1 MEMVMRRLS
10 AEEVHAQKIRE
21 LGLDPEA
28 LDLTTPEG
36 LAGALRRAA
45 SYLCPCS
52 AATLVR
58 AVVRPLRGL
67 VPDMDNAKE
76 FVEET
81 LEAMISHGDIL
92 EQPELQD
99 GTPSARVLL
108 YAAPAS
114 FVVRKSGLVV
124 LLGVAADQL
133 SPLPSDLERRIQY
146 LGHVRRL
153 SPLSAAEDLRAELR
167 QLGLLELS
175 SEAWLKGPRSSAASQ
190 AVATIDR
197 ALDVVPPSR
206 DIPGLL
212 LLDSTK
218 PVRYYRGRWT
228 EPKSQTG
235 RFVARRRQ
243 AYGADLWC
251 YVELN
256 SGQPERMIDLPQLG
270 SRWRGCDE
278 AWHLQMAID
287 AQRGS
292 PQRFRISPSLD
303 AVVLEFFS
311 PVPAWARRRWDAI
324 GEPVPSAGCL
334 FAYRIPR
341 TEIEE
346 ERRFAREAL
355 WLEEVALGS
364 NRQDAE
370 P

>member
-1 MEMVMRRLS
+1 MRRLT

-21 LGLDPEA
+21 LGLDPET

-52 AATLVR
+52 AATLLR

-67 VPDMDNAKE
+67 VPDLQNAKE
-76 FVEET
+76 LVVET

-99 GTPSARVLL
+99 GMPTARLLL

-114 FVVRKSGLVV
+114 FVVRQSGLVV
-124 LLGVAADQL
+124 LLGIAADQL
-133 SPLPSDLERRIQY
+133 SPLPSELERRIEY

-153 SPLSAAEDLRAELR
+153 IPSSPTEDLRGELR
-167 QLGLLELS
+167 QLGLLELAAD
-175 SEAWLKGPRSSAASQ
+175 AWLKGPKPCTASQ
-190 AVATIDR
+190 AVATSDQ

-212 LLDSTK
+212 LLDPTK
-218 PVRYYRGRWT
+218 PVRYYRGRWVK
-228 EPKSQTG
+228 PKAQSG
-235 RFVARRRQ
+235 RFVGRRQQ

-251 YVELN
+251 YVHLTN
-256 SGQPERMIDLPQLG
+256 GQPERMIDLPQRG

-287 AQRGS
+287 AQRGV
-292 PQRFRISPSLD
+292 PQRFRVTHNGE

-324 GEPVPSAGCL
+324 GEPVPSRGSL

-341 TEIEE
+341 AEIDE
-346 ERRFAREAL
+346 ERRFMRHAL
-355 WLEEVALGS
+355 WLEEMTTGS
-364 NRQDAE
+364 R
-370 P
+370 

>member
-1 MEMVMRRLS
+1 MRRLT
-10 AEEVHAQKIRE
+10 AEQVHAHKIRE
-21 LGLDPEA
+21 LGLDTDA
-28 LDLTTPEG
+28 LDLTTAEG

-58 AVVRPLRGL
+58 SVVRPLRGL
-67 VPDMDNAKE
+67 VPDLDKAKE
-76 FVEET
+76 LVEET
-81 LEAMISHGDIL
+81 LEAMIAHGDLL
-92 EQPELQD
+92 EQPEIHE
-99 GTPSARVLL
+99 GAPSARMLL

-114 FVVRKSGLVV
+114 FVARQSGLVV

-133 SPLPSDLERRIQY
+133 SPLPAELELRIQY

-153 SPLSAAEDLRAELR
+153 TPSRAEDLRSELR
-167 QLGLLELS
+167 QLGLLELTS
-175 SEAWLKGPRSSAASQ
+175 DAWLKGPKPGTASQ
-190 AVATIDR
+190 AVAASDR
-197 ALDVVPPSR
+197 ALDVVAPSR

-212 LLDSTK
+212 LLDPTK

-228 EPKSQTG
+228 ELKSQTG
-235 RFVARRRQ
+235 RFVGRRQQ

-251 YVELN
+251 YVQLSN
-256 SGQPERMIDLPQLG
+256 GQPERMIDLPQRG

-292 PQRFRISPSLD
+292 PQRFRIAPSGD

-311 PVPAWARRRWDAI
+311 PAPAWARRRWDAI
-324 GEPVPSAGCL
+324 GEPVPSAGSL
-334 FAYRIPR
+334 FAYRIPNV
-341 TEIEE
+341 EIEE

-355 WLEEVALGS
+355 WLEEMTTGS
-364 NRQDAE
+364 R
-370 P
+370 

>member
-1 MEMVMRRLS
+1 MRRLTV
-10 AEEVHAQKIRE
+10 EEVHARKICE

-67 VPDMDNAKE
+67 VPDLDKAE
-76 FVEET
+76 ELIEET
-81 LEAMISHGDIL
+81 LEAMIAHGDLL
-92 EQPELQD
+92 EQPEVQGD
-99 GTPSARVLL
+99 APSARVLL

-114 FVVRKSGLVV
+114 FVMRQSGLVV
-124 LLGVAADQL
+124 LLGVAAGQL
-133 SPLPSDLERRIQY
+133 SPLPSELERHIQY

-153 SPLSAAEDLRAELR
+153 APSSREDLRSELR
-167 QLGLLELS
+167 QLGLLELTS
-175 SEAWLKGPRSSAASQ
+175 DAWLKGPKLGAASQ
-190 AVATIDR
+190 FVAANNR
-197 ALDVVPPSR
+197 ALDGVAPSR

-212 LLDSTK
+212 LLDPTK
-218 PVRYYRGRWT
+218 PVRYYRGRWA
-228 EPKSQTG
+228 EPKAQTG
-235 RFVARRRQ
+235 RFVARRQQ

-251 YVELN
+251 YVRLN
-256 SGQPERMIDLPQLG
+256 NGQPERMVDLPQQG

-287 AQRGS
+287 AHRGS
-292 PQRFRISPSLD
+292 PQQFRVGPSVGD
-303 AVVLEFFS
+303 AVVLELFS

-324 GEPVPSAGCL
+324 GEPMPSTGSL
-334 FAYRIPR
+334 FTYLIPK
-341 TEIEE
+341 TEIDE

-355 WLEEVALGS
+355 WLEEIATS
-364 NRQDAE
+364 SR
-370 P
+370 

>member
-1 MEMVMRRLS
+1 MRRLT

-21 LGLDPEA
+21 LGLDPEV

-67 VPDMDNAKE
+67 VPDLEKTKE
-76 FVEET
+76 LVEET
-81 LEAMISHGDIL
+81 LEAIVAHGDVL
-92 EQPELQD
+92 EQPEVQD
-99 GTPSARVLL
+99 GTPTARALL

-114 FVVRKSGLVV
+114 FVVRQSGLVV

-133 SPLPSDLERRIQY
+133 SPLHSELGPRIQY
-146 LGHVRRL
+146 LGYVRRL
-153 SPLSAAEDLRAELR
+153 SPSSRTEDLRSELR
-167 QLGLLELS
+167 QLGLFELTS
-175 SEAWLKGPRSSAASQ
+175 DAWLKGPKPTAPSQ
-190 AVATIDR
+190 AVAASDR

-212 LLDSTK
+212 LLDPTK

-228 EPKSQTG
+228 EPRTKTG
-235 RFVARRRQ
+235 RFVARRQQ

-251 YVELN
+251 YVQLTN
-256 SGQPERMIDLPQLG
+256 GQPERMIDLPQRG

-292 PQRFRISPSLD
+292 PQRFRATPSGD

-311 PVPAWARRRWDAI
+311 PMPAWARRRWDAI
-324 GEPVPSAGCL
+324 GEPVPSAGSL
-334 FAYRIPR
+334 FAYRIPT

-355 WLEEVALGS
+355 WLEEMTMGS
-364 NRQDAE
+364 KGGGAE
-370 P
+370 R

>member
-1 MEMVMRRLS
+1 MGVVSMRRLT
-10 AEEVHAQKIRE
+10 AEQVHAKKIRE
-21 LGLDPEA
+21 LGLDPDA
-28 LDLTTPEG
+28 LDLTTPEA

-67 VPDMDNAKE
+67 VPDLDKAKE
-76 FVEET
+76 LVEDT
-81 LEAMISHGDIL
+81 IDAMVAHGDLL
-92 EQPELQD
+92 EQPEVQD
-99 GTPSARVLL
+99 GSPSARVLL

-114 FVVRKSGLVV
+114 FVVRQSGRVL

-133 SPLPSDLERRIQY
+133 SLLPSELAERIHY

-153 SPLSAAEDLRAELR
+153 SPSSGNEDLRSELR

-175 SEAWLKGPRSSAASQ
+175 SDAWLKGPNASTATQ
-190 AVATIDR
+190 AVAASDR

-212 LLDSTK
+212 FLDPTK
-218 PVRYYRGRWT
+218 PVRYYRGRWA
-228 EPKSQTG
+228 EPKAQTG
-235 RFVARRRQ
+235 RFVARRQQ

-251 YVELN
+251 YVQLTN
-256 SGQPERMIDLPQLG
+256 GQPERLIDFPQRG

-287 AQRGS
+287 AQRGE
-292 PQRFRISPSLD
+292 PQRFRVTSSGD

-311 PVPAWARRRWDAI
+311 PAPAWARRRWDAI
-324 GEPVPSAGCL
+324 GEPVPTAGSL
-334 FAYRIPR
+334 FAYRIPKA
-341 TEIEE
+341 EIEE

-355 WLEEVALGS
+355 WIEEITTGS
-364 NRQDAE
+364 R
-370 P
+370 

>member
-1 MEMVMRRLS
+1 MGVVSMRRLT
-10 AEEVHAQKIRE
+10 AEQVHAQKIRE
-21 LGLDPEA
+21 LGLDPDA

-67 VPDMDNAKE
+67 VLDLDKVKE
-76 FVEET
+76 LVEGT
-81 LEAMISHGDIL
+81 LEAMISHGDVL
-92 EQPELQD
+92 EQPEVQD
-99 GTPSARVLL
+99 GAPTARVLL

-114 FVVRKSGLVV
+114 FVVRQSGLVV
-124 LLGVAADQL
+124 LLGVVADQL
-133 SPLPSDLERRIQY
+133 SPLPSELERRIQY

-153 SPLSAAEDLRAELR
+153 IPSSPTEDLRGELR

-175 SEAWLKGPRSSAASQ
+175 SDAWLKGPKSCTASQ
-190 AVATIDR
+190 AVATSDR
-197 ALDVVPPSR
+197 ALDVVLPSR

-212 LLDSTK
+212 LLDPTK
-218 PVRYYRGRWT
+218 PVRYYRGRWS
-228 EPKSQTG
+228 EPKTQTG
-235 RFVARRRQ
+235 RFVARRQQ

-251 YVELN
+251 YVHLTN
-256 SGQPERMIDLPQLG
+256 GQPERMIDLPQRG
-270 SRWRGCDE
+270 SQWRGCDE

-287 AQRGS
+287 AQRGA
-292 PQRFRISPSLD
+292 PQRFRVTPSGD

-324 GEPVPSAGCL
+324 GEPIPSAGSL

-341 TEIEE
+341 AEIDE
-346 ERRFAREAL
+346 ERRFVREAL
-355 WLEEVALGS
+355 WLEEMTTGS
-364 NRQDAE
+364 R
-370 P
+370 

>member
-1 MEMVMRRLS
+1 MRRLTT
-10 AEEVHAQKIRE
+10 AEVHAQKIRE

-67 VPDMDNAKE
+67 VPDMDQAKDL
-76 FVEET
+76 VEAT
-81 LEAMISHGDIL
+81 LEAMISHGDVL

-99 GTPSARVLL
+99 GSPTARVLL

-114 FVVRKSGLVV
+114 FVVRQSGLVV

-133 SPLPSDLERRIQY
+133 SPLPSELERRIQY

-153 SPLSAAEDLRAELR
+153 SPSSAAEDLRAELR

-175 SEAWLKGPRSSAASQ
+175 SDAWLKGPKPSTATQ
-190 AVATIDR
+190 AVAASDR
-197 ALDVVPPSR
+197 ALDIVPPSR

-218 PVRYYRGRWT
+218 PVRYYRGRWI
-228 EPKSQTG
+228 EPKTQTG
-235 RFVARRRQ
+235 RFVARRQQ

-251 YVELN
+251 YVHLTN
-256 SGQPERMIDLPQLG
+256 GQPERMIDLPQRG

-287 AQRGS
+287 AQRGA
-292 PQRFRISPSLD
+292 PQRFRVTPSGD

-311 PVPAWARRRWDAI
+311 PAPAWARRRWDAI
-324 GEPVPSAGCL
+324 GEPVPSAGSL
-334 FAYRIPR
+334 FAYRIAKA
-341 TEIEE
+341 EIDE
-346 ERRFAREAL
+346 ERRFMREAL
-355 WLEEVALGS
+355 WLEEMTTGS
-364 NRQDAE
+364 R
-370 P
+370 

>member
-1 MEMVMRRLS
+1 MRRLT
-10 AEEVHAQKIRE
+10 AKEVHAQKIRE
-21 LGLDPEA
+21 LGLDPDA

-67 VPDMDNAKE
+67 VPDLDKAKE
-76 FVEET
+76 LVEGT
-81 LEAMISHGDIL
+81 LEAMSSHGDVL
-92 EQPELQD
+92 EQPEVQD
-99 GTPSARVLL
+99 GSPSARVLL

-114 FVVRKSGLVV
+114 FVVRQSGLVV

-133 SPLPSDLERRIQY
+133 SPLPSELERRIQY

-153 SPLSAAEDLRAELR
+153 SPLGDEDLRSELR

-175 SEAWLKGPRSSAASQ
+175 SDAWIKGPKASTASQ
-190 AVATIDR
+190 AVAASDR

-212 LLDSTK
+212 LLDPTK
-218 PVRYYRGRWT
+218 PVRYYRGRWA
-228 EPKSQTG
+228 EPKAHTG
-235 RFVARRRQ
+235 RFVARRQQ

-251 YVELN
+251 YVQLTN
-256 SGQPERMIDLPQLG
+256 GHPERMIDLPQRG

-278 AWHLQMAID
+278 AWHLQMAVD

-292 PQRFRISPSLD
+292 PQCFRVTPSGD

-311 PVPAWARRRWDAI
+311 PAPAWARRRWDAI
-324 GEPVPSAGCL
+324 GEPVPSSGSL
-334 FAYRIPR
+334 FAYRIPKA
-341 TEIEE
+341 EIEE

-355 WLEEVALGS
+355 WLKEVTTGS
-364 NRQDAE
+364 G
-370 P
+370 

>member
-1 MEMVMRRLS
+1 MRRLT

-21 LGLDPEA
+21 LGLDPGA
-28 LDLTTPEG
+28 LDLLTTEG

-52 AATLVR
+52 AATLVH

-67 VPDMDNAKE
+67 VPDMEKARE
-76 FVEET
+76 LVEGT
-81 LEAMISHGDIL
+81 LEAMISHGDVL
-92 EQPELQD
+92 EQPEVQD
-99 GTPSARVLL
+99 GTSMTRLLL

-114 FVVRKSGLVV
+114 FVVRQSGLVV

-153 SPLSAAEDLRAELR
+153 IPSSPTEDLRDELR
-167 QLGLLELS
+167 QIGLIELS
-175 SEAWLKGPRSSAASQ
+175 SDAWLKGPKSCTALQ
-190 AVATIDR
+190 AVATSDR
-197 ALDVVPPSR
+197 SLDAVPPSR

-212 LLDSTK
+212 LLDPAK
-218 PVRYYRGRWT
+218 PVRYYRGRWVV
-228 EPKSQTG
+228 PKAQTG
-235 RFVARRRQ
+235 RFVARRQQ

-251 YVELN
+251 YVQLAN
-256 SGQPERMIDLPQLG
+256 GQPERMIDLPQRG

-287 AQRGS
+287 AQRGT
-292 PQRFRISPSLD
+292 PQHFRVTPSGD

-324 GEPVPSAGCL
+324 GEPVPSVGSL

-341 TEIEE
+341 PEIEE
-346 ERRFAREAL
+346 ERRFMREAL
-355 WLEEVALGS
+355 WLEEMTTGS
-364 NRQDAE
+364 R
-370 P
+370 

>member
-1 MEMVMRRLS
+1 MGVVSMRRLT
-10 AEEVHAQKIRE
+10 AAQVHAQKIRE

-67 VPDMDNAKE
+67 VPELDKAKE
-76 FVEET
+76 LVEDT
-81 LEAMISHGDIL
+81 LDAMVAHGDVL
-92 EQPELQD
+92 EQPEVQD
-99 GTPSARVLL
+99 GSPSARVLL

-114 FVVRKSGLVV
+114 FVVRQSGLVV

-133 SPLPSDLERRIQY
+133 SPLPEELERRIQY

-153 SPLSAAEDLRAELR
+153 TPSGGEDLRSELR
-167 QLGLLELS
+167 QLGLLELTS
-175 SEAWLKGPRSSAASQ
+175 DAWLKGPKPSTASQ
-190 AVATIDR
+190 TVVASDR
-197 ALDVVPPSR
+197 ALDVVAPSR

-212 LLDSTK
+212 LLDPTK
-218 PVRYYRGRWT
+218 PVRYYRGRWA
-228 EPKSQTG
+228 EPKAQTG
-235 RFVARRRQ
+235 RFVARRQQ

-251 YVELN
+251 YVQLTN
-256 SGQPERMIDLPQLG
+256 GHPERMIDLPQRG

-292 PQRFRISPSLD
+292 PQCFRVTPSGD

-311 PVPAWARRRWDAI
+311 PAPAWARRRWDAI
-324 GEPVPSAGCL
+324 GEPVPSSGSL
-334 FAYRIPR
+334 FAYRIPKA
-341 TEIEE
+341 EIEE

-355 WLEEVALGS
+355 WLEEMTTGS
-364 NRQDAE
+364 R
-370 P
+370 

>member
-1 MEMVMRRLS
+1 MKRLT
-10 AEEVHAQKIRE
+10 AEEVHSRKTRE

-67 VPDMDNAKE
+67 VPDLDKAKE
-76 FVEET
+76 LVEET
-81 LEAMISHGDIL
+81 LEAMIAHGDVL
-92 EQPELQD
+92 EQPEVQGDTL
-99 GTPSARVLL
+99 SARVLL

-114 FVVRKSGLVV
+114 FVVRQSGLVV

-133 SPLPSDLERRIQY
+133 SPLPSELERRIQY

-153 SPLSAAEDLRAELR
+153 CPSAGEDLRSELR
-167 QLGLLELS
+167 QLGLLELTFDT
-175 SEAWLKGPRSSAASQ
+175 WLKGPKLGSASQ
-190 AVATIDR
+190 LVAANDR
-197 ALDVVPPSR
+197 VLDGVVPSR

-212 LLDSTK
+212 LLDPTR
-218 PVRYYRGRWT
+218 PVRYYRGRWAD
-228 EPKSQTG
+228 PKSHTG
-235 RFVARRRQ
+235 RYVARRQQ

-251 YVELN
+251 YVQVSN
-256 SGQPERMIDLPQLG
+256 GQPERMLDLPQRG

-292 PQRFRISPSLD
+292 PQRFRVSLSVGD
-303 AVVLEFFS
+303 DVVLEFFS
-311 PVPAWARRRWDAI
+311 PAPAWARRRWDAI
-324 GEPVPSAGCL
+324 GEPVPSAGSL
-334 FAYRIPR
+334 FAYRIPKA
-341 TEIEE
+341 EIDE

-355 WLEEVALGS
+355 WLEEMTTGS
-364 NRQDAE
+364 R
-370 P
+370 